1 MNRTARGNLLRV
13 MALELG
19 KYDCLFFDCDGV
31 IWSGKD
37 PIPGS
42 IPALLSLQSLN
53 KRLLFV
59 TNNSIYSQQQL
70 ASRLTVLG
78 FPCSPGQVFCPGVG
92 VGVYLRA
99 KHPFV
104 SKVVLIGG
112 FHLRNELINQG
123 YAVIHSS
130 DFAKIPPTTTVEE
143 LLLTLRVEEG
153 VGAVVVALQFDFN
166 YQIACFASKCL
177 QRGAVLIAANADKF
191 ALAGDDVRMPG
202 GYALVRFL
210 EESADIKAEIVGKP
224 SAFFF
229 QWAQFDSH
237 LNPKR
242 CLMVGDTLETDIAF
256 ANNCGM
262 DSVLVLSGVS
272 TEAEARE
279 QSTATYILPN
289 LASLLVGYSTI

>member
-1 MNRTARGNLLRV
+1 MNRAVRGHLLRV
-13 MALELG
+13 MALDLG
-19 KYDCLFFDCDGV
+19 KYDCLFLDCDGV

-37 PIPGS
+37 PIAGS

-59 TNNSIYSQQQL
+59 SNNSIYSQQQL
-70 ASRLTVLG
+70 ASHCPRLPLLSG
-78 FPCSPGQVFCPGVG
+78 AG

-112 FHLRNELINQG
+112 FHLRNELISQG
-123 YAVIHSS
+123 YAIIHSS
-130 DFAKIPPTTTVEE
+130 DFAKIPPITTVEE

-153 VGAVVVALQFDFN
+153 VGAVVVALQFDFD

-229 QWAQFDSH
+229 QWVQFDSH
-237 LNPKR
+237 LDPKR
-242 CLMVGDTLETDIAF
+242 CLMVGNTLETDIAF

-272 TEAEARE
+272 TEAEARK
-279 QSTATYILPN
+279 QSTAT
-289 LASLLVGYSTI
+289 